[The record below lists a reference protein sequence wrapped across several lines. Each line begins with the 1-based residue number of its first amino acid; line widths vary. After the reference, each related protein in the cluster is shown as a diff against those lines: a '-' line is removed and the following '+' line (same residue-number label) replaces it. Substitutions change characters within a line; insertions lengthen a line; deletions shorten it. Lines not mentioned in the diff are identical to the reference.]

1 MFIPYA
7 KHHIDQDDIDAV
19 AEALQADHISA
30 GPGMEAF
37 EKDFAGYVGAKYAV
51 ALSSGTAALHACC
64 YAVQIKDGDE
74 AITTPMTFVSSA
86 SSILFCG
93 GTAVFADIDGKT
105 YNIDPDDIER
115 KISSNTKAII
125 PVHYTGQPCAMER
138 IFEIAKRYGLYV
150 IEDAAHA
157 HGAEYNGS
165 RIGSCRYSDLTAFS
179 FHPSK
184 IMTTCEGGMVT
195 TNSEE
200 LYQRIKMFRAYCST
214 KDPKLLTN
222 KEEGQWY
229 YEVQR
234 LGYNYRLSDVMCAL
248 GKSQLKKLDS
258 FVAYRRKIAQ
268 RYDQQLQ
275 GLNNIILPYQAA
287 GCSSSWHLYVIQVGH
302 GQRREIY
309 TKMRE
314 KNIGVDVHYLPV
326 YKHPY
331 FQENGYRDICC
342 PVAEALYDNVLSIP
356 IYYGLTEGQQDYV
369 VETLRELIKGNGC

>member
-1 MFIPYA
+1 MLIPYA
-7 KHHIDQDDIDAV
+7 RHCIDQDDIDAV
-19 AEALQADHISA
+19 VKALQADYIAA

-37 EKDFAGYVGAKYAV
+37 EKDFAAYVDAKYAV

-64 YAVQIKDGDE
+64 YAAQIQGGDE
-74 AITTPMTFVSSA
+74 VITTPMSFVSTA

-93 GTAVFADIDGKT
+93 GTAVFADIDEKT

-115 KISSNTKAII
+115 RITSNTKAVI
-125 PVHYTGQPCAMER
+125 PVHYTGQPCVMHR
-138 IFEIAKRYGLYV
+138 ISEIAKKHGLYV

-157 HGAEYNGS
+157 HGAEYHGS
-165 RIGSCRYSDLTAFS
+165 RVGSCRYSDLTAFS

-214 KDPKLLTN
+214 KDPKLLN
-222 KEEGQWY
+222 DKEEGPWH
-229 YEVQR
+229 YEVQG

-248 GKSQLKKLDS
+248 GRSQLKKLDS
-258 FVAYRRKIAQ
+258 FVAYRKNIAR
-268 RYDQQLQ
+268 RYDQRLQ
-275 GLNNIILPYQAA
+275 GLNGIILPYQAE
-287 GCSSSWHLYVIQVGH
+287 GCDSSWHLYVIQVEH
-302 GQRREIY
+302 GRRREIY

-314 KNIGVDVHYLPV
+314 KNIGVDVHYMPI

-331 FQENGYRDICC
+331 FQKNGYRDVCC
-342 PVAEALYDNVLSIP
+342 SVAEALYDNVLSIP

-369 VETLRELIKGNGC
+369 VETLRELTERNR

>member
-1 MFIPYA
+1 
-7 KHHIDQDDIDAV
+7 
-19 AEALQADHISA
+19 
-30 GPGMEAF
+30 
-37 EKDFAGYVGAKYAV
+37 
-51 ALSSGTAALHACC
+51 
-64 YAVQIKDGDE
+64 
-74 AITTPMTFVSSA
+74 
-86 SSILFCG
+86 
-93 GTAVFADIDGKT
+93 
-105 YNIDPDDIER
+105 
-115 KISSNTKAII
+115 
-125 PVHYTGQPCAMER
+125 
-138 IFEIAKRYGLYV
+138 
-150 IEDAAHA
+150 
-157 HGAEYNGS
+157 
-165 RIGSCRYSDLTAFS
+165 
-179 FHPSK
+179 
-184 IMTTCEGGMVT
+184 
-195 TNSEE
+195 
-200 LYQRIKMFRAYCST
+200 MFRAYCST

-229 YEVQR
+229 YEVQG

>member
-138 IFEIAKRYGLYV
+138 IFEIAKRYG
-150 IEDAAHA
+150 
-157 HGAEYNGS
+157 
-165 RIGSCRYSDLTAFS
+165 
-179 FHPSK
+179 
-184 IMTTCEGGMVT
+184 
-195 TNSEE
+195 
-200 LYQRIKMFRAYCST
+200 
-214 KDPKLLTN
+214 
-222 KEEGQWY
+222 
-229 YEVQR
+229 
-234 LGYNYRLSDVMCAL
+234 
-248 GKSQLKKLDS
+248 
-258 FVAYRRKIAQ
+258 
-268 RYDQQLQ
+268 
-275 GLNNIILPYQAA
+275 
-287 GCSSSWHLYVIQVGH
+287 
-302 GQRREIY
+302 
-309 TKMRE
+309 
-314 KNIGVDVHYLPV
+314 
-326 YKHPY
+326 
-331 FQENGYRDICC
+331 
-342 PVAEALYDNVLSIP
+342 
-356 IYYGLTEGQQDYV
+356 
-369 VETLRELIKGNGC
+369 